1 MSGSGKGVSGMV
13 GIGRNGSGA
22 GTFPDSGISKVS
34 QASGRE
40 HQTFQ
45 RLILPV
51 VAGHEKADSKV
62 VRSLRSILDFA
73 YMAQYPMLSKIDLQK
88 MDELLVVFHKNKEIF
103 ISNGSQELDHFNIP
117 KLHTLRHFM
126 DDI

>member
-1 MSGSGKGVSGMV
+1 M
-13 GIGRNGSGA
+13 
-22 GTFPDSGISKVS
+22 
-34 QASGRE
+34 
-40 HQTFQ
+40 FQ

-62 VRSLRSILDFA
+62 VRSLRLILDFA
-73 YMAQYPMLSKIDLQK
+73 YMAQYLMLSEIDLQK

-103 ISNGSQELDHFNIP
+103 ISNGSWELDHFNIP
-117 KLHTLRHFM
+117 KLHTLQHFM